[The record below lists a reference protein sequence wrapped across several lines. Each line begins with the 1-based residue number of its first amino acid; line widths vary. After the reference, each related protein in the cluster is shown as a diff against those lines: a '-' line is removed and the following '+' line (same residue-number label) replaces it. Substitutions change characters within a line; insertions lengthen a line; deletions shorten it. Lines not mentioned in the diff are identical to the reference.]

1 MRVCMYVCMCWNR
14 CARQDWTRTTTNCWK
29 KSLRNKNNCEWHKNS
44 WLVLPVHALPL
55 TNMIILNLESKS
67 IHYKYSGHTINH
79 FVVPNTHR
87 SMILIPSRVQA
98 DVEEQEKEKAE
109 DLKELESKL
118 VSVLM
123 EQQKR
128 MLSVVG
134 SVASASSSL
143 KAVGKFNK
151 KRLKN
156 V

>member
-1 MRVCMYVCMCWNR
+1 
-14 CARQDWTRTTTNCWK
+14 
-29 KSLRNKNNCEWHKNS
+29 
-44 WLVLPVHALPL
+44 
-55 TNMIILNLESKS
+55 
-67 IHYKYSGHTINH
+67 
-79 FVVPNTHR
+79 
-87 SMILIPSRVQA
+87 MILIPSRVQA